1 MKKNL
6 NHFFVNVSSEDLPH
20 FSLKLDS
27 FLNQVKNKYYN
38 FLVVYGIAFLF
49 TYIIL
54 IKFIYINKILF
65 FLILAFISFILI
77 YDKYNNY
84 QLGIKSANNAINN
97 FHLTMNSETRKI
109 LDPDDPKKLKFK
121 TIYVGDE
128 IKEYGLHAVLCEIPG
143 KLPSDNANPQSY
155 AHLFGGNCYNFFSQ
169 KRFYDKNDISYV
181 GDKKAEEHKTIK
193 SNNLNIFL
201 NNF

>member
-1 MKKNL
+1 MMESNLIIFLLLILMNNSLSLGISHEKKFESL
-6 NHFFVNVSSEDLPH
+6 YIVDVSSEDLPH

-109 LDPDDPKKLKFK
+109 LGPDDPK
-121 TIYVGDE
+121 
-128 IKEYGLHAVLCEIPG
+128 
-143 KLPSDNANPQSY
+143 N
-155 AHLFGGNCYNFFSQ
+155 
-169 KRFYDKNDISYV
+169 
-181 GDKKAEEHKTIK
+181 
-193 SNNLNIFL
+193 
-201 NNF
+201 